1 MLSNTG
7 PWKRRPKTKNTG
19 EDPKTVERESTK
31 PGKDGHLNHVSGSA
45 PSSRSCTVRPKGM
58 SDKLMKE
65 ASASAAGVGEPLDP

>member
-7 PWKRRPKTKNTG
+7 PRKRRPKNTG

-45 PSSRSCTVRPKGM
+45 PSSRSCTIRPKGM

-65 ASASAAGVGEPLDP
+65 ASASAAWGVGEPLDP